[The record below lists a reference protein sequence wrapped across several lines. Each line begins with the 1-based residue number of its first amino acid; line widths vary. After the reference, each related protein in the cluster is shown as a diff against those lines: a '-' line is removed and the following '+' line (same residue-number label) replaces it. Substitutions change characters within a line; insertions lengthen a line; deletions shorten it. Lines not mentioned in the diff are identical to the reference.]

1 MILGDIH
8 DHYSKIIFTIIDVNA
23 GNPDLL
29 PPESIDHSLQEIN
42 SCCIN
47 NYYLDD
53 LTGQLRS
60 PQPVF
65 QAYIRV

>member
-1 MILGDIH
+1 MILRDIQGH
-8 DHYSKIIFTIIDVNA
+8 DSKIIFMIIDSKS

-47 NYYLDD
+47 NYNLDD